1 MKNKNNLSPEELTTN
16 AIALIAHQLRG
27 SLGGISSASDLLL
40 QGEYGKLT
48 EPAKKIVQ
56 MIKIRSDRLL
66 SLAETSI
73 NAARLESGVF
83 DLMPENMD
91 LAHEI
96 KMILAELEPLA
107 AEKNVKLSA
116 DINLPSRVFA
126 DREILRNMI
135 FNLTDNAIK
144 YTARGKISVV
154 CRIQADQLKLEV
166 ADTGEGLSAEDKKLL
181 FQRFH
186 RGRDAK
192 HKRDGV
198 GLGLYVV
205 KKMADAAKA
214 KIIVQSRGKNKGTL
228 FRVLI
233 PLKI

>member
-1 MKNKNNLSPEELTTN
+1 MKNKILSPEELTTN
-16 AIALIAHQLRG
+16 AIALIAHQLRS

-40 QGEYGKLT
+40 QGDYGKFST
-48 EPAKKIVQ
+48 GAKEMIQ
-56 MIKIRSDRLL
+56 MIKIRSDRML

-83 DLMPENMD
+83 DLRPENID

-107 AEKNVKLSA
+107 AEKKIKLTA
-116 DINLPSRVFA
+116 QIVLPSRVFV

-144 YTARGKISVV
+144 YTARGKVSVL
-154 CRIQADQLKLEV
+154 CRIEGDHLKFEV
-166 ADTGEGLSAEDKKLL
+166 ADTGEGLTAEEKKML

-186 RGRDAK
+186 RGRETK
-192 HKRDGV
+192 HKHDGV

-214 KIIVQSRGKNKGTL
+214 QITVQSRGKNKGTT
-228 FRVLI
+228 FRVLV